1 MNVDQVRAHAAEVHR
16 LQATQRQDLQHVDRV
31 QDAAKIKQRHEI
43 DEAARVEMNRRMNR
57 SGQNVD
63 RMA

>member
-16 LQATQRQDLQHVDRV
+16 LQATQRQDRQHLDRV
-31 QDAAKIKQRHEI
+31 QDAAKIKQHHEI

>member
-16 LQATQRQDLQHVDRV
+16 LQAVQRLDKQHTDRV

-43 DEAARVEMNRRMNR
+43 DEAARVEINRRMNR
-57 SGQNVD
+57 PGQNVD

>member
-1 MNVDQVRAHAAEVHR
+1 MNVDQVRAHATEVHR
-16 LQATQRQDLQHVDRV
+16 LQETQRQDKQHLDRV

-57 SGQNVD
+57 PGQNVD

>member
-16 LQATQRQDLQHVDRV
+16 LQETQRLDKQHADRV

-43 DEAARVEMNRRMNR
+43 DEAARVEINRRMNR
-57 SGQNVD
+57 PGQNVD